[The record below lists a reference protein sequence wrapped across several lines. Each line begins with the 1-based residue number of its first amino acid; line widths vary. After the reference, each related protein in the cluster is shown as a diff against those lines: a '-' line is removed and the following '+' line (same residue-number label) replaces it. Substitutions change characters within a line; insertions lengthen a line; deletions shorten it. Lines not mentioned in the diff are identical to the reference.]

1 MYFTRMQS
9 LDRETECTRYEL
21 DHGLVCHMAHTRDIP
36 GAAMSAQ
43 AQQLSHPLLRAPQ
56 PDMGVAESQYIGISE
71 IICKLIDIEKV
82 IF

>member
-1 MYFTRMQS
+1 MFIHQ
-9 LDRETECTRYEL
+9 DAVQAGETGCTRYEL

-56 PDMGVAESQYIGISE
+56 PDMGVAHLHILEQ
-71 IICKLIDIEKV
+71 V
-82 IF
+82 VV